1 MKPLTLETKQQEM
14 EWRRSKVLE
23 LSSQGYSERE
33 ISEILK
39 INDTAVQRFSISK
52 TSNPGESAASYP

>member
-23 LSSQGYSERE
+23 LSSQGYSEKE

-52 TSNPGESAASYP
+52 TSSPGESAASCP

>member
-23 LSSQGYSERE
+23 LSSQGYSEKK

-39 INDTAVQRFSISK
+39 INDAAVQRFSISK
-52 TSNPGESAASYP
+52 PSSPGESAASYP